1 VLHMR
6 NTMGDG
12 GYSFRK
18 PRSDAD
24 VEQVYELMRVVFP
37 HEDVDGIVRRLL
49 NLYPPMTMDHVF
61 TVTYGDEAV
70 AVLVL
75 IPQTWVMDGVE
86 LEVAEM
92 GCVATHPDHRNR
104 GLQRMLNERFDEAAE
119 AGGYDLCALAGIP
132 FFYRQFGYEYSLDLD
147 HKTTVAVSQLP
158 EMQPSLEA
166 RGFTE
171 ADIPAA
177 AELLDSVTSRYMVH
191 SRRSMP
197 VWRMQHKTGFYK
209 GEPYEGYALHDGDDL
224 QAYVRVQPRPK
235 DETLVL
241 MEAAAAPGVH
251 GQVLEFLRR
260 LCLENGVETLVS
272 ALGYVDPLSEQLTG
286 LGAQQS
292 RLYGWQV
299 KVVDVVKLLRKMAP
313 LLESRLEG
321 TRLSGL
327 TETVNLNFRRFSVD
341 LVFEGGRLTGV
352 SLSRDCSDRTVG
364 LNPYVFPQLLLGYRS
379 REELEHAY
387 PDVRVAPSRR
397 ELVDALFPKRPSY
410 IHHVY

>member
-1 VLHMR
+1 
-6 NTMGDG
+6 MGDG
-12 GYSFRK
+12 GYSLRK

-49 NLYPPMTMDHVF
+49 NLYPPMTIDHVF
-61 TVTYGDEAV
+61 TVTYGDETV
-70 AVLVL
+70 ASLVL

-86 LEVAEM
+86 LGVAEM

-104 GLQRMLNERFDEAAE
+104 GLQRMLNERFDETAE

-158 EMQPSLEA
+158 EMRPSLEA

-171 ADIPAA
+171 ADTPAA

-209 GEPYEGYALHDGDDL
+209 GEPYEGYTLHDGDDL

-241 MEAAAAPGVH
+241 MEAAAAPGVQV
-251 GQVLEFLRR
+251 QVLAFLRR
-260 LCLENGVETLVS
+260 LCVENGVETLVS
-272 ALGYVDPLSEQLTG
+272 ALGYVDPLSEQLLG
-286 LGAQQS
+286 LGAHQS
-292 RLYGWQV
+292 PPYGWQV
-299 KVVDVVKLLRKMAP
+299 KVVDVVRLLRKMAP

-327 TETVNLNFRRFSVD
+327 TETVNLNFRRFSVN
-341 LVFEGGRLTGV
+341 LVFEGGRLKGI
-352 SLSRDCSDRTVG
+352 SPSGDCTERAVG

-387 PDVRVAPSRR
+387 PDVRVATSRR
-397 ELVDALFPKRPSY
+397 EMVDALFPKRPSY

>member
-1 VLHMR
+1 MR

-166 RGFTE
+166 KGFTE

-341 LVFEGGRLTGV
+341 LVFERGRLTGV

>member
-1 VLHMR
+1 MRLHGQRHSHTLIPLKALHMR

-18 PRSDAD
+18 PRSDDD

-49 NLYPPMTMDHVF
+49 DLYPPMTMDHVF
-61 TVTYGDEAV
+61 TVTYGDETV
-70 AVLVL
+70 ASLLL
-75 IPQTWVMDGVE
+75 IPQTWVIDGVE
-86 LEVAEM
+86 LSVAEM

-119 AGGYDLCALAGIP
+119 AGVYDLCALAGIP

-147 HKTTVAVSQLP
+147 HKATLAVSQLP
-158 EMQPSLEA
+158 KMRPSLEA

-191 SRRSMP
+191 SHRSMP

-209 GEPYEGYALHDGDDL
+209 GEPYEGYTLHDGDDL
-224 QAYVRVQPRPK
+224 QAYVRVQPRSK

-241 MEAAAAPGVH
+241 MEAAAAPGVQ
-251 GQVLEFLRR
+251 GQVLAFLRR
-260 LCLENGVETLVS
+260 LCVENEAEMLVS
-272 ALGYVDPLSEQLTG
+272 ALGYVDPLSEQLAG

-292 RLYGWQV
+292 PPYGWQV
-299 KVVDVVKLLRKMAP
+299 KVVDVVRLLRKMTP

-321 TRLSGL
+321 TRLNGL

-341 LVFEGGRLTGV
+341 LVFEGGRLTAV
-352 SLSRDCSDRTVG
+352 SLGRDCSDRTVG

-387 PDVRVAPSRR
+387 PDVG
-397 ELVDALFPKRPSY
+397 
-410 IHHVY
+410 